1 METHRIHTTVGPVDV
16 RVYRLRE
23 GWWPVA
29 LGGVRELFV
38 YPVIDGDLLP
48 QSVDAAVQRMAEAID
63 GMASDDKGASRAGA
77 LERVPAYD

>member
-29 LGGVRELFV
+29 LGGVRELFA

-48 QSVDAAVQRMAEAID
+48 QSVDAAVQCMREAID
-63 GMASDDKGASRAGA
+63 GMASDDRAGA
-77 LERVPAYD
+77 LSSALERLPAYD